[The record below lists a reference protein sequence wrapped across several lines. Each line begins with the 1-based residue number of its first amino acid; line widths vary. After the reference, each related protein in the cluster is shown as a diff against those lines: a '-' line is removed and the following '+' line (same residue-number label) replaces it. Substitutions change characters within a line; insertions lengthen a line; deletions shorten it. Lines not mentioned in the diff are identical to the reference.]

1 MLLLGGGS
9 LPFFLHI
16 RGLALEELKM
26 KKIGSKIFS
35 WMVVEEIAA
44 VAVCLIFDIRVGFD
58 LVGTLCFGDIDGG
71 QERVALVVDD
81 DIDAVWVIDDLVLLL
96 LLHVLN

>member
-26 KKIGSKIFS
+26 KKIGSMIFS

-81 DIDAVWVIDDLVLLL
+81 IDAVWVIDDLVLLL

>member
-81 DIDAVWVIDDLVLLL
+81 IDAVWVIDDLVLLL